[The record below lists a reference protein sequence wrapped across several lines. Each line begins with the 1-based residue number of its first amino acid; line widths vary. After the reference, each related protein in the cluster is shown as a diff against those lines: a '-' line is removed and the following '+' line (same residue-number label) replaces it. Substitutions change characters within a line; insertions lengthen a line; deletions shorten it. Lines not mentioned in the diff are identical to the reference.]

1 MNTKE
6 GREEGKGE
14 ARKEERKEG
23 KGGGKR
29 LAGSSLGYSRMIL
42 GYEISNWGESIKHS
56 RANESIWKIS
66 ESVFS
71 WTEWI

>member
-42 GYEISNWGESIKHS
+42 GYEISN
-56 RANESIWKIS
+56 
-66 ESVFS
+66 
-71 WTEWI
+71 